1 MPTKIIS
8 KHTKKRY
15 KREQLGPDPNC
26 IIFAKSREKNI
37 KCREKIL
44 FLRRQVGRKMKK
56 TDELITLIGR
66 YKELEIDS
74 QIDYE
79 KFYLYSII
87 THSTAI
93 EGSTVTEFENQM
105 LFDEGVSA
113 KGKTIVEQM
122 MNLDLKRAYEESIRL
137 AKAHTPIT
145 IDMLKALSKLVM
157 QNTGSIYKTALGD
170 FSSANG
176 DLRLVNVT
184 AGVGGRS
191 YMSYQKVP
199 DKLQEFCEWLNAER
213 AKKMSM
219 AERYNMCFEAH
230 YRLVTIHPWADGNG
244 RMARLIMNHIQ
255 FEFGLVPA
263 KVLKEDKGDYINAL
277 IAARESDD
285 ITLFL
290 DFMAE
295 EMVKTITTDINAYL
309 NSIEESGEKKPKS
322 REKILSMLRVHPEYS
337 AKKLSE
343 EIGITQKAIEKQL
356 AKLKAEGRIKRNGPD
371 KGGSWEVI

>member
-1 MPTKIIS
+1 
-8 KHTKKRY
+8 
-15 KREQLGPDPNC
+15 
-26 IIFAKSREKNI
+26 
-37 KCREKIL
+37 
-44 FLRRQVGRKMKK
+44 MKK
-56 TDELITLIGR
+56 IDELITLIGR
-66 YKELEIDS
+66 YKELGIDS

-105 LFDEGVSA
+105 LFDEGISA
-113 KGKTIVEQM
+113 KGKTIIEQM
-122 MNLDLKRAYEESIRL
+122 MNLDLKRAYEESIHL

-145 IDMLKALSKLVM
+145 IYMLKALSKLVM
-157 QNTGSIYKTALGD
+157 QNTGSTYKTALGD

-176 DLRLVNVT
+176 DLRLVNVS
-184 AGVGGRS
+184 AGVGGKS

-199 DKLQEFCEWLNAER
+199 DKMQEFCDWLNAER
-213 AKKMSM
+213 ARKMSM
-219 AERYNMCFEAH
+219 AERYNLSFEAH
-230 YRLVTIHPWADGNG
+230 FRLVTIHPWADGNG

-277 IAARESDD
+277 IATRESDD
-285 ITLFL
+285 ITFFQ
-290 DFMAE
+290 DYMAK
-295 EMVKTITTDINAYL
+295 EMVKTITNDINAYL
-309 NSIEESGEKKPKS
+309 KSTEESGEKRTVSGEKKPKS
-322 REKILSMLRVHPEYS
+322 REKILSLLRVHPEYS
-337 AKKLSE
+337 AKKLSG
-343 EIGITQKAIEKQL
+343 EIGVTQKAIEKQL

>member
-1 MPTKIIS
+1 
-8 KHTKKRY
+8 
-15 KREQLGPDPNC
+15 
-26 IIFAKSREKNI
+26 
-37 KCREKIL
+37 
-44 FLRRQVGRKMKK
+44 MKK
-56 TDELITLIGR
+56 IDELITLIGR
-66 YKELEIDS
+66 YKELGIDS

-105 LFDEGVSA
+105 LFDEGISA
-113 KGKTIVEQM
+113 KGKTIIEQM
-122 MNLDLKRAYEESIRL
+122 MNLDLKRAYEESIHL

-145 IDMLKALSKLVM
+145 IYMLKALSKLVM
-157 QNTGSIYKTALGD
+157 QNTGSTYKTALGD

-176 DLRLVNVT
+176 DLRLVNVS
-184 AGVGGRS
+184 AGVGGKS

-199 DKLQEFCEWLNAER
+199 DKMQEFCDWLNAER
-213 AKKMSM
+213 ARKMSM
-219 AERYNMCFEAH
+219 AERYNLSFEAQF
-230 YRLVTIHPWADGNG
+230 RLVTIHPWADGNG

-277 IAARESDD
+277 IATRESDD
-285 ITLFL
+285 ITFFQ
-290 DFMAE
+290 DYMAK
-295 EMVKTITTDINAYL
+295 EMVKTITNDINAYL
-309 NSIEESGEKKPKS
+309 KSTEESGEKRTVNGEKKPKS
-322 REKILSMLRVHPEYS
+322 REKILSLLRVHPEYS
-337 AKKLSE
+337 AKKLSG
-343 EIGITQKAIEKQL
+343 EIGVTQKAIEKQL